1 MSKEIPFLDLAKS
14 YMALKPEID
23 SAILSSVGTGQYIGG
38 IDVAEFEAS
47 FAKFTESSHCVGVGN
62 GLDALVL
69 ALTSLGIT
77 SGDEVIVP
85 AHTFIATWLAV
96 TRVGATIVPVEVD
109 KFTYCISP
117 ELIEKAITSR
127 TKAIIPV
134 HLYGFPADVLEI
146 SKIAKNHNLFVIED
160 AAQAHGASLNGRKI
174 GSHSD
179 VVAWSFY
186 PGKNLGALGDG
197 GAITTNSETIAKEVS
212 ALRNYGSE
220 IKYHNRLLG
229 FNSRLDP
236 LQAAVLSVKLRHLP
250 KWNENR
256 NVLATRY
263 IERLSICPELILPS
277 TPENGTHAWHLFVIR
292 TKNREKIQKGLRDA
306 GIETL
311 VHYPISIFEQECYQS
326 LGISETDF
334 PFSSAISKELLS
346 LPLDPHMTLDDVD
359 YVCDSLIMLAG
370 DCLQPLT

>member
-1 MSKEIPFLDLAKS
+1 MKNEIPFLDLAKS
-14 YMALKPEID
+14 YLALKPEID
-23 SAILSSVGTGQYIGG
+23 SAILSSIGSGQYIGG
-38 IDVAEFEAS
+38 KEVAEFEAN
-47 FAKFTESSHCVGVGN
+47 FANFTESSHCVGVGN

-77 SGDEVIVP
+77 EGDEVIVP

-109 KFTYCISP
+109 KFTYCLSP
-117 ELIEKAITSR
+117 ELIEKAITSK

-134 HLYGFPADVLEI
+134 HLYGFPANVLEI
-146 SKIAKNHNLFVIED
+146 SKIAKKHNLFVIED

-236 LQAAVLSVKLRHLP
+236 LQAAVLTVKLEHLNR
-250 KWNENR
+250 WNESR
-256 NVLATRY
+256 NTFALRY
-263 IERLSICPELILPS
+263 IERLSHIRGIILP
-277 TPENGTHAWHLFVIR
+277 TLPTDGVHAWHLFVVR
-292 TKNREKIQKGLRDA
+292 VEKREHIQAALKSQ

-311 VHYPISIFEQECYQS
+311 VHYPVAAFNQACYS
-326 LGISETDF
+326 TLGISESEF
-334 PFSSAISKELLS
+334 PFSTELSNSVMS
-346 LPLDPHMTLDDVD
+346 LPLDPHMTLSDVD
-359 YVCDSLIMLAG
+359 LVCDALIEILKH
-370 DCLQPLT
+370 